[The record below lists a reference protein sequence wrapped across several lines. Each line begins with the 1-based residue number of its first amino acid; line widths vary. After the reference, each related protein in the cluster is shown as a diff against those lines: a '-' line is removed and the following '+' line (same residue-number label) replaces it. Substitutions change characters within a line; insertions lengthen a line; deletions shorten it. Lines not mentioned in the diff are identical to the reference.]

1 MSELWFVAYGFLG
14 NHYTYRRFHI
24 DPDSSMF
31 DLNKHVL
38 IAFQRHELVH
48 PDPKDESSCC
58 RKSSLDW
65 TAFDY
70 LCQHY
75 GDLELDSPTV
85 TDNGST
91 YPCYKLPNVCVTP
104 CQRKQHMD
112 ENPQRLPP
120 VPLFPCPYS
129 KIDDNYIRRVNL
141 KCLTGITA
149 VLNDVPK
156 FLMVDESLMS
166 QIKEQQGIPIELQC
180 LISPRPNSNGQGRA
194 MFEDVPVRSYLTE
207 EDSTIFLLV
216 RLRGNAVALQSDP
229 ARPMHMI
236 RSPGNIADERRL
248 RPPRLKRKWT
258 TTSPPSYTPSYWH
271 SYIEENRRLSSSN
284 HRNIFFHQ
292 NNSVLVSLPD
302 DLFWP
307 SLLLLASLCHP
318 DSHSDLTDLYQF
330 IRSGTSSL
338 VQNILH

>member
-112 ENPQRLPP
+112 ENPQCLPP

-129 KIDDNYIRRVNL
+129 MIDKNYIRRVKL
-141 KCLTGITA
+141 KTLTGKSA
-149 VLNDVPK
+149 VLHGIPK

-166 QIKEQQGIPIELQC
+166 QIQEQQGIPIELQC
-180 LISPRPNSNGQGRA
+180 LISPRPNSNGEGRG
-194 MFEDVPVRSYLTE
+194 MYEDVPVCSYLTE
-207 EDSTIFLLV
+207 EDSIIHLLV
-216 RLRGNAVALQSDP
+216 CLRGNAVALQSDP
-229 ARPMHMI
+229 ARPMHMVC
-236 RSPGNIADERRL
+236 SPSNIADER
-248 RPPRLKRKWT
+248 
-258 TTSPPSYTPSYWH
+258 
-271 SYIEENRRLSSSN
+271 
-284 HRNIFFHQ
+284 
-292 NNSVLVSLPD
+292 
-302 DLFWP
+302 
-307 SLLLLASLCHP
+307 
-318 DSHSDLTDLYQF
+318 
-330 IRSGTSSL
+330 
-338 VQNILH
+338 